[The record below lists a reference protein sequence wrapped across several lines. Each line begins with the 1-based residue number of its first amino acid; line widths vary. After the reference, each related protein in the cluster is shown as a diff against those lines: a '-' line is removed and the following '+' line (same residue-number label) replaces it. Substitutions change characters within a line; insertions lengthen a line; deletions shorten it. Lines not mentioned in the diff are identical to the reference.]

1 MGEVLNFALFVVAIL
16 GGVAFFGS
24 YVIPKMERW
33 AEEQEK
39 LKSQKKNPQP
49 ARLAGSK
56 HIK

>member
-16 GGVAFFGS
+16 GVVAFFGS

-39 LKSQKKNPQP
+39 LKSQKKEPP
-49 ARLAGSK
+49 TSKAGRE
-56 HIK
+56 